1 VIVTPITAGLFPKVH
16 ARARDRDVVDLNID
30 LGITGQFTSPMGLL
44 WLVTL
49 VGVCFVFGCAGRKP
63 AANEEMH
70 YSADA
75 RNQNLIVT
83 PENALSGKILK
94 VNAEG
99 RFVVLNFPIGKLPFV
114 GQRLNVYRHN
124 LKVGEVKV
132 TGPQREDNIVADI
145 SAGEAEPGDD
155 VRNR

>member
-1 VIVTPITAGLFPKVH
+1 VIVAPITAGLLLKVH
-16 ARARDRDVVDLNID
+16 ARAHDRGEVDLNID
-30 LGITGQFTSPMGLL
+30 LGITGQFTSPVRLL

-49 VGVCFVFGCAGRKP
+49 FGVCFVCGCAGRKS
-63 AANEEMH
+63 AVNAESQK
-70 YSADA
+70 SADA
-75 RNQNLIVT
+75 RYQNLIVT
-83 PENALSGKILK
+83 PEQALSGKILK
-94 VNAEG
+94 VNPEG